1 MSGSPYEPPELRLV
15 PASRRGAVTRR
26 GLRFGLAVGGVCALC
41 WVTVMTAGV
50 AVVAVR
56 GSWRKASEA
65 LFLEAALVGGSL
77 AVGVVLGLLLGTVLA
92 FAPARLTSRTWPRGL
107 LAAAVA
113 GSLFLGEVVVSAE
126 GGILPVL
133 LATLGVPPAGLAAA
147 ACSGDIAGTSRR
159 YAWLHPHPDPLPSR
173 MAALRSLTW
182 RARLRAVADL
192 LWT

>member
-1 MSGSPYEPPELRLV
+1 MSGSPYEPPELRAV
-15 PASRRGAVTRR
+15 TASQRGAVTRR

-41 WVTVMTAGV
+41 WATVTTAGV

-56 GSWRKASEA
+56 GYWRQASEA
-65 LFLEAALVGGSL
+65 LFFEAAFVGGSL

-92 FAPARLTSRTWPRGL
+92 FTPARLASRTWPRGL

-113 GSLFLGEVVVSAE
+113 GALFLGEFAVSVE
-126 GGILPVL
+126 GGVLPVL
-133 LATLGVPPAGLAAA
+133 LTALGVPLTGLAAA

-159 YAWLHPHPDPLPSR
+159 YAWLHPHPDPLSSR